1 MTKPNNPQ
9 NFGIII
15 LVAVAILV
23 VVATL
28 FIPNSAS
35 AVTYVDGP
43 ITIDTTWTLANSP
56 YVVVEEVIVNSGVT
70 LTIEPGV
77 VVKFNYEAELAVDG
91 TLRANGSLL
100 QKIYFTSIADD
111 EVGGDTNGD
120 GGETVPLPEDW
131 RHIIFRNGSVGFLK
145 GAVVR
150 YGGFCDFQPVTGI
163 YNDGGNLNIS
173 QTQLA
178 FNGIDGIVQVAG
190 SIVLDNSEITDH
202 DIGIVIEGGTISLFY
217 NSIHNNSYLGMANYS
232 DIEINAENNWW
243 GHALGPYHPILNPGG
258 LGNAVSDG
266 IDFIPWLTKDPRE
279 EPQNQPPQ
287 VSNLGQ
293 FKSDG
298 ISEIS
303 EGRITTENTVV
314 FKAVVSDPD
323 NDQVKLQIEVKEF
336 GQAFDETDLLESNF
350 VASGGEVVITKNDL
364 PDATYHWRSRA
375 VDDQGGTSEWQEFGE
390 IGNVD
395 FEVKTVPLYTQV
407 ESNYPPRLP
416 EDEWAYLPYAQGK
429 KYSCGSLIKQCGCA
443 ITSVVMVARY
453 YDITEAQ
460 GKDVNPKEINNWLK
474 NEPGGYKNGALNW
487 EAAAK
492 YTGNRIKVEKLVDVK
507 DDYNLLAEYLNK
519 NQPVIAKEARGRGGL
534 PHDHFIV
541 IDNKLATT
549 YGVKDPAWYN
559 TKTLNEVTDN
569 SNHIR
574 GYENGF
580 DGLRIYKKGDEIT
593 RPSMTFGLGSP
604 AELLITDPQGRKVG
618 KDQNGIEYN
627 EIPNAFYFEENYDD
641 PTGEEPPSEDK
652 NKSLYILEPL
662 KGEYKLNVIGTGNGS
677 YSLYSSFYDNRG
689 NPLAKEFHSEITAGQ
704 IVQYSIFFDPLDV
717 NNNRTEILEQM
728 KSFDVKKMT
737 IFWGFDCPELEKE
750 LEEIE
755 NLKKGMLK
763 LKKKLPKHCFK
774 KKNTFTLWGNFEL
787 PGNYQKDDLD
797 KVVVLDLK
805 FGDKQAKDKVNLK
818 EQNKL
823 WLYQEK
829 FHQDDSLRQGID
841 IKTAIIRWSL
851 ERKLCKKWN
860 RLCQKK
866 DQNENWF
873 YIRGELSL
881 DGVDIDT
888 QPRQTEVSIKIPLI
902 SNEIEGYIF
911 GKDIIEFKKLKH
923 LWFYFEPPFKKSWG
937 IRGLFKKIIR

>member
-1 MTKPNNPQ
+1 MTKPNDPQ

-15 LVAVAILV
+15 LVVVAIV
-23 VVATL
+23 VAVATL
-28 FIPNSAS
+28 FIPNSVS

-56 YVVVEEVIVNSGVT
+56 YVVGEVYLNPGIR

-77 VVKFNYEAELAVDG
+77 IVKFKAPSSAIFTSGTILADG
-91 TLRANGSLL
+91 TPEAP
-100 QKIYFTSIADD
+100 IYFTSYKNDA
-111 EVGGDTNGD
+111 VGGDTNGD
-120 GGETVPLPEDW
+120 GNATQPAPGDW
-131 RHIIFRNGSVGFLK
+131 DAIYIVAGQVDLDN
-145 GAVVR
+145 VVAE
-150 YGGFCDFQPVTGI
+150 YGGRYAYASAIYNQANLLVSHSKFRKNRGVGI
-163 YNDGGNLNIS
+163 YQGDGESTIATSEFYDQAIGFYQSRGKTTIS
-173 QTQLA
+173 Q
-178 FNGIDGIVQVAG
+178 
-190 SIVLDNSEITDH
+190 S
-202 DIGIVIEGGTISLFY
+202 SL
-217 NSIHNNSYLGMANYS
+217 HNNTDYGVYRYLGYVVEAT
-232 DIEINAENNWW
+232 NNFW
-243 GHALGPYHPILNPGG
+243 GHSSGPYHPELNPSGQG
-258 LGNAVSDG
+258 DRVSNG
-266 IDFIPWLTKDPRE
+266 VNFNPWLDKDPLQ

-287 VSNLGQ
+287 VLNLGQ

-298 ISEIS
+298 ITEIS
-303 EGRITTENTVV
+303 EGGITTENTLV

-350 VASGGEVVITKNDL
+350 VVSGGEVVITKNDL
-364 PDATYHWRSRA
+364 PNAQYHWRSRA
-375 VDDQGGTSEWQEFGE
+375 VDDQGGTSDWQEFGE

-407 ESNYPPRLP
+407 FSPYPSEEETRSWFN
-416 EDEWAYLPYAQGK
+416 EPYAQGK

-559 TKTLNEVTDN
+559 TKTLNEITDN

-704 IVQYSIFFDPLDV
+704 IVQYNIFFDPLDV

-797 KVVVLDLK
+797 KVIMLDLK

-829 FHQDDSLRQGID
+829 FHQDDSLGQGID
-841 IKTAIIRWSL
+841 IKTAIIHWSL
-851 ERKLCKKWN
+851 ERELCKKWN

-873 YIRGELSL
+873 YIRGELFL
-881 DGVDIDT
+881 DSVDIDT
-888 QPRQTEVSIKIPLI
+888 QSRQAEVSIEIPLI
-902 SNEIEGYIF
+902 SNKTEGYIF
-911 GKDIIEFKKLKH
+911 GKDIVEFKKLKH
-923 LWFYFEPPFKKSWG
+923 FWFYFDPPFKKFWD
-937 IRGLFKKIIR
+937 IWGLFKKIIR